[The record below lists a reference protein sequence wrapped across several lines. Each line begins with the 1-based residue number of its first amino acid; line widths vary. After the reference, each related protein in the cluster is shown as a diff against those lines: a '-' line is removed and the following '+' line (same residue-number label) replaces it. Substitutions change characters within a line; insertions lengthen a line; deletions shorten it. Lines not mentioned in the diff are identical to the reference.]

1 MPGIY
6 SRDNFAQL
14 LANAIENAQARRQ
27 ASVDREAAR
36 TNSNVQAIG
45 NFAKALGRTY
55 ETWDGKSDEE
65 KLAALQKE
73 REEAVAQQKYEQQVA
88 QRNAVNEYLN
98 TLNGADK
105 VPTDAKHMQP
115 SGPTQTEMYAE
126 AMRGYEP
133 NRLFNSPGYADS
145 VLGLLDDRVELNKRL
160 DENYEPYKPRVSMR
174 RGLY

>member
-14 LANAIENAQARRQ
+14 LANAIEKAQARRQ
-27 ASVDREAAR
+27 AYVDREAQR
-36 TNSNVQAIG
+36 TKENAGAIA

-55 ETWDGKSDEE
+55 ETWGQSDED

-73 REEAVAQQKYEQQVA
+73 REEVVAQQKYEQQVA

-98 TLNGADK
+98 TLTGADK

-133 NRLFNSPGYADS
+133 SRLFNSPGYADS
-145 VLGLLDDRVELNKRL
+145 VLGLLDDKVELNKRL

>member
-27 ASVDREAAR
+27 AYVDREAAR

-55 ETWDGKSDEE
+55 ETWGSDEE

-73 REEAVAQQKYEQQVA
+73 REEAIKAQQEEDSLLRAAKADARPDIGQQLA
-88 QRNAVNEYLN
+88 QSNSYN
-98 TLNGADK
+98 TAMANRDMAGYHTTPMVV
-105 VPTDAKHMQP
+105 VPNYSQVMAK
-115 SGPTQTEMYAE
+115 
-126 AMRGYEP
+126 RGIYRDP
-133 NRLFNSPGYADS
+133 RQDFDG
-145 VLGLLDDRVELNKRL
+145 VL
-160 DENYEPYKPRVSMR
+160 
-174 RGLY
+174 

>member
-27 ASVDREAAR
+27 AYVDREAAR

-73 REEAVAQQKYEQQVA
+73 REEAIKAQQEHDDYLRGMLNREQPAGPSTNDYYA
-88 QRNAVNEYLN
+88 QAMQGYTPASSYV
-98 TLNGADK
+98 
-105 VPTDAKHMQP
+105 VPNY
-115 SGPTQTEMYAE
+115 SE
-126 AMRGYEP
+126 
-133 NRLFNSPGYADS
+133 
-145 VLGLLDDRVELNKRL
+145 VLRK
-160 DENYEPYKPRVSMR
+160 

>member
-6 SRDNFAQL
+6 TRDQFAQQ
-14 LANAIENAQARRQ
+14 LAQAIENSNARRQ
-27 ASVDREAAR
+27 ASLDREAQR
-36 TNSNVQAIG
+36 TKENAAAIA

-55 ETWDGKSDEE
+55 ETWGQSDED

-73 REEAVAQQKYEQQVA
+73 REEVVAQQKYEQQVA

-98 TLNGADK
+98 TLNSADK
-105 VPTDAKHMQP
+105 VPADAKHMQP

-126 AMRGYEP
+126 TMRGYEP
-133 NRLFNSPGYADS
+133 SRLFNSPGYADS

-160 DENYEPYKPRVSMR
+160 DENYEPYKLRVSMR

>member
-14 LANAIENAQARRQ
+14 LAAAIENAQARRQ
-27 ASVDREAAR
+27 AFVDREAAR
-36 TNSNVQAIG
+36 TNSNMQAIG

-55 ETWDGKSDEE
+55 ETWGQSDED

-73 REEAVAQQKYEQQVA
+73 REEVVAKQKYEQQVA

-105 VPTDAKHMQP
+105 VPNDAKHMTP
-115 SGPTQTEMYAE
+115 IGPTQAEIYSE

-133 NRLFNSPGYADS
+133 NRLLNSPGYANS
-145 VLGLLDDRVELNKRL
+145 VLGLLDDRDELNKRL

>member
-27 ASVDREAAR
+27 ATVDREAAR

-55 ETWDGKSDEE
+55 ETWGSDEE

-73 REEAVAQQKYEQQVA
+73 REEAIKAQQEHDDYLRGMLNREQPAGPSTNDYYA
-88 QRNAVNEYLN
+88 QA
-98 TLNGADK
+98 
-105 VPTDAKHMQP
+105 MQ
-115 SGPTQTEMYAE
+115 G
-126 AMRGYEP
+126 
-133 NRLFNSPGYADS
+133 
-145 VLGLLDDRVELNKRL
+145 
-160 DENYEPYKPRVSMR
+160 YKPASSYVVPNYSEVLRK

>member
-27 ASVDREAAR
+27 AYVDREAAR

-55 ETWDGKSDEE
+55 ETWGDDEA

-73 REEAVAQQKYEQQVA
+73 REEALKAQQEEDSLLRAAKADARPDIGQQLA
-88 QRNAVNEYLN
+88 QSNSYN
-98 TLNGADK
+98 TAMANRDMTGYHTTPMVV
-105 VPTDAKHMQP
+105 VPNYSQVMAK
-115 SGPTQTEMYAE
+115 
-126 AMRGYEP
+126 RGIYRDP
-133 NRLFNSPGYADS
+133 RQDFDG
-145 VLGLLDDRVELNKRL
+145 VL
-160 DENYEPYKPRVSMR
+160 
-174 RGLY
+174 